1 VRLAF
6 RLAGREL
13 RGGAR
18 GLWIVLACLVLGVAA
33 IAAVGSLRAGI
44 AAGLAADGRRL
55 LGGDIEIAGGG
66 DPLPAALSDM
76 LRARGAT
83 LSDVTGTRSMLI
95 APSGERQLVELK
107 AVDPAYPLVGEAV
120 LDPPASLADALAAR
134 DGTPGLVAEQ
144 VVLDRLGVHPG
155 DTLRLGQST
164 VTVRGRLVTEPDR
177 VASPTVLAPRAMIAA
192 AALPGTALVQP
203 GSLVQHNLRA
213 VLPPGTDIGAV
224 AEAIGTG
231 FPGSGWRVRTADQA
245 APGVARFIDQTA
257 LFMTLVGL
265 TALLVGGIGVANGV
279 QAWLLARARTYAT
292 LRCLGASSR
301 LVFAVALLQ
310 VLALSLVAVVVGVA
324 LGALLPLVATTLF
337 GDALPVP
344 PRAGLYPV
352 PLALSAVYGL
362 LVALSFALWP
372 LARAAQIPGAALF
385 RDAVLPVRLKGRPLL
400 LALNALPVAGLVGLT
415 VLTSPDR
422 GFALWFCAAAAGT
435 LLLFRLGAAAL
446 AWAAAHAPRP
456 RAAWARLG
464 LANLYRPGAATPLLL
479 VSLGLG
485 LSTLAAVALIQGNL
499 RRQVLDQLP
508 ARAPTFFFIDVQ
520 NDQLAQFQQIL
531 AAQPSVQEV
540 REVPSLRARIVSVD
554 GVPAD
559 QVKATPDSAWALRG
573 DRGLTYSAAEPEN
586 TRIVAGQWWP
596 ADYAGPPLM
605 SFDANL
611 ARGWG
616 AHLGSVI
623 RVNVLGR
630 EINLT
635 VASLRDIA
643 WRSLS
648 LNYTMVAS
656 PGFLEHAPHT
666 HIATVRTSGVADGAV
681 LRAVTDALPNVS
693 GIRVADVLASV
704 AELVGRIATALAATG
719 SITLAAGGLVL
730 AGAVAAGQRRRI
742 RDAVV
747 LKVVGATASQIRA
760 AYLVEFG
767 LAGAAAGAIAAV
779 VGTAASWG
787 VTHYVMRSDW
797 TFLPGVLA
805 AVVLGGTALMLVA
818 GYAGTAAALRAKAA
832 PLLRNE

>member
-1 VRLAF
+1 MRLAF

-55 LGGDIEIAGGG
+55 LGGDIEVAGGG

-324 LGALLPLVATTLF
+324 LGALLPLLATTLF

-385 RDAVLPVRLKGRPLL
+385 RRRAARAPERPPAAAGAERAAGRGAGGADRAYLARSGLRTVVLRRRCGHAAAVPPGRGR
-400 LALNALPVAGLVGLT
+400 AGLGGGARTPAKRGLGT
-415 VLTSPDR
+415 AGPRQSVPAGGR
-422 GFALWFCAAAAGT
+422 HAAAAGVAGPWPFHPGRRGAHPGQSPPPGAGPAPGARAD
-435 LLLFRLGAAAL
+435 LF
-446 AWAAAHAPRP
+446 
-456 RAAWARLG
+456 
-464 LANLYRPGAATPLLL
+464 LYR
-479 VSLGLG
+479 
-485 LSTLAAVALIQGNL
+485 
-499 RRQVLDQLP
+499 
-508 ARAPTFFFIDVQ
+508 RA
-520 NDQLAQFQQIL
+520 
-531 AAQPSVQEV
+531 E
-540 REVPSLRARIVSVD
+540 
-554 GVPAD
+554 
-559 QVKATPDSAWALRG
+559 
-573 DRGLTYSAAEPEN
+573 
-586 TRIVAGQWWP
+586 
-596 ADYAGPPLM
+596 
-605 SFDANL
+605 
-611 ARGWG
+611 
-616 AHLGSVI
+616 
-623 RVNVLGR
+623 
-630 EINLT
+630 
-635 VASLRDIA
+635 
-643 WRSLS
+643 
-648 LNYTMVAS
+648 
-656 PGFLEHAPHT
+656 
-666 HIATVRTSGVADGAV
+666 
-681 LRAVTDALPNVS
+681 
-693 GIRVADVLASV
+693 
-704 AELVGRIATALAATG
+704 
-719 SITLAAGGLVL
+719 
-730 AGAVAAGQRRRI
+730 
-742 RDAVV
+742 
-747 LKVVGATASQIRA
+747 
-760 AYLVEFG
+760 
-767 LAGAAAGAIAAV
+767 
-779 VGTAASWG
+779 
-787 VTHYVMRSDW
+787 
-797 TFLPGVLA
+797 
-805 AVVLGGTALMLVA
+805 
-818 GYAGTAAALRAKAA
+818 
-832 PLLRNE
+832 